1 MVTGMFLSNVPLLH
15 FWQVFFFKYFTSLSL
30 FYSIW
35 VLQLSWNVSS
45 INRLSICLMLTFLP
59 LFWHVFVYTV
69 GVVNAVISF
78 EPERDA
84 GNFVN
89 LFHTCWIHC
98 WCGYQ
103 SFLHAFCVNVFA
115 CNHVSFYNKIKSFSS
130 IHCFIFGLVN
140 VYYMMG
146 TSSFN
151 FSVFRPSGKDNFRL
165 LGLNLVFSIVFCRW
179 WWPVLQDPDFPKVA
193 GFSRGGS
200 A

>member
-1 MVTGMFLSNVPLLH
+1 MVTWMFFVQRSLVR
-15 FWQVFFFKYFTSLSL
+15 FWQAFFFNNFTTISL
-30 FYSIW
+30 FYDVW
-35 VLQLSWNVSS
+35 VFTAFWECVKYQSTLNLSDVD
-45 INRLSICLMLTFLP
+45 
-59 LFWHVFVYTV
+59 LFTLVLACVCVYS

-115 CNHVSFYNKIKSFSS
+115 CNYVSFYNKIKSFSS